1 MGNGSK
7 MLSSDCHFLGAFLQ
21 KFLPD
26 PGVSNGSLININKKN
41 ALGWKII
48 NLPALSLEIK
58 NCTFDA

>member
-26 PGVSNGSLININKKN
+26 PGVSNGSLININKKKCPWVEDN
-41 ALGWKII
+41 QPPGII
-48 NLPALSLEIK
+48 SGNKKLYL
-58 NCTFDA
+58 